1 MKIESARRVRMAFS
15 LRIKESGQL
24 VDEASAEEPIEFVM
38 GDGTLFEGLEQHLEG
53 LEAGSEVDMIL
64 SPSMAFGEMDPEGLQ
79 WMEREMFGDLAL
91 EEGLVLGFDAP
102 NGEDIPGTVWEI
114 SEDQVQI
121 NFNHPLA
128 GRYLQFNV
136 HILSVE

>member
-1 MKIESARRVRMAFS
+1 MAFS